1 MHTTKRRRRRRRRR
15 ASPAR
20 CLLGCLC
27 IAILLSIYTALWATS
42 DIETDDA
49 QPRLRGVNRDRIAFL
64 FLVRDQIPTAPI
76 WKAFFDD
83 ADEQGARGLY
93 KIYTHPRPGFTYA
106 PSSLFYG
113 TEVTNRT
120 RVKWGAVTVARAEMR
135 LIVSAL
141 RDPRTQRSILMS
153 EAGVPLHP
161 FWCLHTYLFSTERS
175 FVASWRTDERRKV
188 LYDFG
193 VEDDLYKK
201 RWRKG
206 HQWVALT
213 RKHMSVLDA
222 AQYEKFRKAH
232 AMSSRAADFRREWR
246 GPAKE
251 ADDTHHCFAD
261 EHFAATTLAVHGVE
275 GEVVPV
281 CCGVSHHAI
290 DATCSP
296 NAGLA
301 DLHLLR
307 RLPSRRTTAPRSFRY
322 YAAHEA
328 RLARDD
334 VQARGHHARTT
345 KCGAGP
351 VPLFE

>member
-1 MHTTKRRRRRRRRR
+1 M
-15 ASPAR
+15 
-20 CLLGCLC
+20 
-27 IAILLSIYTALWATS
+27 
-42 DIETDDA
+42 TDLIFGGVNGTIQA
-49 QPRLRGVNRDRIAFL
+49 RLRLPSAC
-64 FLVRDQIPTAPI
+64 
-76 WKAFFDD
+76 FD
-83 ADEQGARGLY
+83 
-93 KIYTHPRPGFTYA
+93 TP
-106 PSSLFYG
+106 
-113 TEVTNRT
+113 V
-120 RVKWGAVTVARAEMR
+120 
-135 LIVSAL
+135 
-141 RDPRTQRSILMS
+141 
-153 EAGVPLHP
+153 
-161 FWCLHTYLFSTERS
+161 
-175 FVASWRTDERRKV
+175 
-188 LYDFG
+188 
-193 VEDDLYKK
+193 
-201 RWRKG
+201 
-206 HQWVALT
+206 LT

>member
-1 MHTTKRRRRRRRRR
+1 MHTTQKRRRRRRRRR

-27 IAILLSIYTALWATS
+27 MAILLSIYTALWATS
-42 DIETDDA
+42 DVETDDA
-49 QPRLRGVNRDRIAFL
+49 QPRLRGVNRDRVAFL

-93 KIYTHPRPGFTYA
+93 RIYTHPRPGFTYA
-106 PSSLFYG
+106 PSSLFYN

-175 FVASWRTDERRKV
+175 FVASWRTDQRRKV

-193 VEDDLYKK
+193 VEDELYK
-201 RWRKG
+201 
-206 HQWVALT
+206 
-213 RKHMSVLDA
+213 
-222 AQYEKFRKAH
+222 
-232 AMSSRAADFRREWR
+232 
-246 GPAKE
+246 
-251 ADDTHHCFAD
+251 
-261 EHFAATTLAVHGVE
+261 
-275 GEVVPV
+275 
-281 CCGVSHHAI
+281 
-290 DATCSP
+290 
-296 NAGLA
+296 
-301 DLHLLR
+301 
-307 RLPSRRTTAPRSFRY
+307 
-322 YAAHEA
+322 A
-328 RLARDD
+328 R
-334 VQARGHHARTT
+334 
-345 KCGAGP
+345 
-351 VPLFE
+351 

>member
-1 MHTTKRRRRRRRRR
+1 MHSTTKRRRRRRRRR

-20 CLLGCLC
+20 CLVGCLC

-42 DIETDDA
+42 DVETDDA
-49 QPRLRGVNRDRIAFL
+49 QPRLRGVNRDRVAFL

-83 ADEQGARGLY
+83 ADDQGARGLY

-193 VEDDLYKK
+193 VEDDLYRK

-213 RKHMSVLDA
+213 REHMALLDA
-222 AQYEKFRKAH
+222 AQYETFRKAH

-275 GEVVPV
+275 GELVPV
-281 CCGVSHHAI
+281 RCGVPSTFTPSTRA
-290 DATCSP
+290 

-307 RLPSRRTTAPRSFRY
+307 RLPSRRTTAPRSFGHH
-322 YAAHEA
+322 AAHEA

-334 VQARGHHARTT
+334 VQARGRHARIIG
-345 KCGAGP
+345 CGAGP

>member
-1 MHTTKRRRRRRRRR
+1 MHSTTKRRRRRRRRR

-49 QPRLRGVNRDRIAFL
+49 QPRLRGVNRDRVAFL

-83 ADEQGARGLY
+83 ADQQGARGLY

-106 PSSLFYG
+106 PSSLFYN

-161 FWCLHTYLFSTERS
+161 FWCLHTYLFSTDRS
-175 FVASWRTDERRKV
+175 FVASWLTDQRRKV

-193 VEDDLYKK
+193 VEDDLYRK

-213 RKHMSVLDA
+213 REHMALLDA

-246 GPAKE
+246 GPAKD

-261 EHFAATTLAVHGVE
+261 EHFAATTLAVRGAE

-281 CCGVSHHAI
+281 CCGVPSI
-290 DATCSP
+290 FD
-296 NAGLA
+296 LA
-301 DLHLLR
+301 SMA
-307 RLPSRRTTAPRSFRY
+307 SRRGATLPTPSTRRAPQTHRERRPRRPTSPSAPTVRNKDGSSRLWTSRS
-322 YAAHEA
+322 
-328 RLARDD
+328 
-334 VQARGHHARTT
+334 
-345 KCGAGP
+345 P
-351 VPLFE
+351 